1 MKAVD
6 AFSPLGVVDITAD
19 GEDDELR
26 FEPAIG
32 PEEEPGEGA
41 EEELPDPNEE
51 EIRRQLE
58 QAELAEESG
67 QIPPK
72 AGLKPRR
79 EKASGPTFASN
90 LRINRT
96 ALSPAEKLPPIP
108 THGDLAGLLEHDVTK
123 NALLRLQSTRT
134 VLSKQLSSL
143 QKYLSEGGVASRL
156 QDRARELEIR
166 SSDPVWLVVEASLD
180 SAWRITSGLEI
191 FSESLGVYLEYEF
204 TKVQLYD
211 AVIARLEQA
220 LAENELLRGELQ
232 QMRTIVEAVQKELLN
247 LEGNQYGAFNTL
259 PEFAKTVATQFG
271 KALESGRA
279 LAEKTELASKRL
291 SAFSLWLKI
300 AIAVGASGLAACGV
314 LGWLLIS
321 RLQ

>member
-19 GEDDELR
+19 GEEDELR

-32 PEEEPGEGA
+32 PEEEPGEG
-41 EEELPDPNEE
+41 EEEEISSPSEE
-51 EIRRQLE
+51 EIRRQLK

-72 AGLKPRR
+72 AGLEPRR

-96 ALSPAEKLPPIP
+96 ALSPCEKLPPIP

-123 NALLRLQSTRT
+123 TALLRLQSTRT
-134 VLSKQLSSL
+134 VLGKQLSSL
-143 QKYLSEGGVASRL
+143 QKYLSEGGVANRL

-191 FSESLGVYLEYEF
+191 FSQSLEVYLEYEF

-291 SAFSLWLKI
+291 SAFSLWLKV
-300 AIAVGASGLAACGV
+300 AIAVGTSALAACGV

-321 RLQ
+321 RLP

>member
-19 GEDDELR
+19 GEEDELR
-26 FEPAIG
+26 FEPAIV
-32 PEEEPGEGA
+32 PEKEPGEGV
-41 EEELPDPNEE
+41 EEEISGPSEE
-51 EIRRQLE
+51 DIRRQLE

-67 QIPPK
+67 QSPPK
-72 AGLKPRR
+72 AGLEPRR
-79 EKASGPTFASN
+79 EKASGAAFASN
-90 LRINRT
+90 LRINRA
-96 ALSPAEKLPPIP
+96 ALSLGEKLPPIP

-134 VLSKQLSSL
+134 VLGKQLSSL
-143 QKYLSEGGVASRL
+143 QKYLSEGGVANRL

-232 QMRTIVEAVQKELLN
+232 QTRTIVEAVQKELLN

-279 LAEKTELASKRL
+279 LAEKTEIASKRL
-291 SAFSLWLKI
+291 SAVSLWLKV
-300 AIAVGASGLAACGV
+300 AIFVGASGVAACGL

>member
-19 GEDDELR
+19 GGEDELR

-32 PEEEPGEGA
+32 PEEEPGEG
-41 EEELPDPNEE
+41 EEEEILSPSEE
-51 EIRRQLE
+51 DIRRQLE

-72 AGLKPRR
+72 A
-79 EKASGPTFASN
+79 SGPTFASN
-90 LRINRT
+90 LRINRA